1 MREEESIV
9 KFSDKIPLSFS
20 VIKFDSVFLHMHS
33 NPQLIIVLDGEFDV
47 QIGEENFHAKENDVF
62 IINQRVFHQ
71 MHSNT
76 ETLILSVLI
85 DQFGFALDQ
94 KEADSLHFNL
104 NSMKQGNS
112 KKHDNIRYLVNSI
125 VKFNTMEN
133 INSIYTNRAI
143 AYSLFAQ
150 LMNDFK
156 SDITE
161 SNQKVA
167 SYDTIT
173 KITAYVNDNYNKKL
187 SLQELSIHF
196 NYSIAYLSR
205 LFKQSLGNNFI
216 DYYDSLRINYSL
228 NDLIYSNKSI
238 EELSLIHGFEN
249 SRSYVRAFKKIYDI
263 YPSEYRKKHQ
273 ANNQNDSYD
282 PALLKKDSLD
292 KILKQYDTFIYKN
305 ENKEK
310 VRNVENIVNVDFNDS
325 KIDLNSPQI
334 NLLNLKSTKYIFY
347 EEIKNSLVQIQK
359 DIGFKHITLT
369 NLFDEELRLYVK
381 KDKDYLFNPYLLDS
395 IIDFLSSLNI
405 YPYFKFEYQKNMSL
419 SKFEDALKQFITH
432 LKNKYSS
439 KILSNFLVSIT
450 FDTPKSFDELA
461 NSNDYTNSYTRIYKM
476 IKSEVKSIK
485 FGAPTF
491 YKKDIENTDVFK
503 NFIAY
508 IKLNNIELDFFPIN
522 YLNKDE
528 YYLQKNKDELKEF
541 INYLKENNLFFEKKV
556 FFENIN
562 FTNKNNLLNDTL
574 YASNYLC
581 KNLIDNIKSI
591 GAYSKNIFIDKED
604 IIYTSKNPFKGYP
617 GLVTYNNIKKASY
630 NAYIF
635 FSKLGDKLLKKSN
648 NYIVTTKG
656 NDVAILINN
665 YNHYADLYANNEYY
679 EISENNRYVCFPKST
694 NINFRFEINNLESK
708 NVIIKKSYISKTSG
722 SAYDK
727 ALSIGDIDL
736 LTKEELNS
744 LNRLSDINFELE
756 RKTLDNNTLNLD
768 ITIAPLETIL
778 IEIFMDK

>member
-47 QIGEENFHAKENDVF
+47 QIEEENFHAKENDVF

-71 MHSNT
+71 MRSNS

-85 DQFGFALDQ
+85 DQYGFALDQ
-94 KEADSLHFNL
+94 KEADNLHFNL
-104 NSMKQGNS
+104 NSMKQGSS

-156 SDITE
+156 SDITD
-161 SNQKVA
+161 SNQKQA

-173 KITAYVNDNYNKKL
+173 KITAYINDNYDKKL

-228 NDLIYSNKSI
+228 NDLVYSNKSI
-238 EELSLIHGFEN
+238 EDLSIIHGFEN
-249 SRSYVRAFKKIYDI
+249 SRSYVRAFKKIYDV

-273 ANNQNDSYD
+273 TNNKNDSYD
-282 PALLKKDSLD
+282 PALLKKESLD
-292 KILKQYDTFIYKN
+292 KILEQYDTFIYKN

-310 VRNVENIVNVDFNDS
+310 VRDVENIVNIDLDDS
-325 KIDLNSPQI
+325 KIDLFCPQL
-334 NLLNLKSTKYIFY
+334 NLLSLKTTKYIFY
-347 EEIKNSLVQIQK
+347 DEIKNSLIQIQK

-369 NLFDEELRLYVK
+369 NLFDEELRLYIK
-381 KDKDYLFNPYLLDS
+381 KDKEYILNHYLLDS
-395 IIDFLSSLNI
+395 IIEFLSSINI
-405 YPYFKFEYQKNMSL
+405 YPYFKFEYQKQMNL
-419 SKFEDALKQFITH
+419 AGFEGAINQFVLH
-432 LKNKYSS
+432 LKKKYSP
-439 KILSNFLVSIT
+439 KILSNFYLSIT
-450 FDTPKSFDELA
+450 YVDFKDNIILS
-461 NSNDYTNSYTRIYKM
+461 NSNNYTKSYLDIYKN
-476 IKSEVKSIK
+476 IKNEIKSIK
-485 FGAPTF
+485 LGAPTF
-491 YKKDIENTDVFK
+491 YKNDIETTSVFFDFV
-503 NFIAY
+503 NFIK
-508 IKLNNIELDFFPIN
+508 INNIELDFFPIN
-522 YLNKDE
+522 YLSKDE

-541 INYLKENNLFFEKKV
+541 INYLKENNLFFEKKMY
-556 FFENIN
+556 FENIN
-562 FTNKNNLLNDTL
+562 FTNQNNLLNDTL

-591 GAYSKNIFIDKED
+591 GSYSKNIFIDKED
-604 IIYTSKNPFKGYP
+604 IIYNSKNPFKGYP

-630 NAYIF
+630 NAYVF
-635 FSKLGDKLLKKSN
+635 FSKLGNKLVKKSN
-648 NYIVTTKG
+648 NYIVTVKE

-679 EISENNRYVCFPKST
+679 EITENNRYICFPKST
-694 NINFRFEINNLESK
+694 NIHFKFDINNLESK
-708 NVIIKKSYISKTSG
+708 NVIIKKSFISKNSG

-727 ALSIGDIDL
+727 SLAIGDINL

-744 LNRLSDINFELE
+744 LNKLSDINFELE
-756 RKTLDNNTLNLD
+756 RRSIKEKSLHLD

-778 IEIFMDK
+778 IEIFMN